1 MGVQGMNDVFITGLK
16 RAIVRREKLNEK
28 QLTITKPTQPDTT
41 EEVSDDLDEAYRIKI
56 ITQTINYINKQKETL
71 NDRS

>member
-1 MGVQGMNDVFITGLK
+1 MNDVFITGLK